1 MNDENLKKGNPETQ
15 FKSGRTAVEAGR
27 KGGKKSGE
35 AKKKKA
41 DIKATV
47 QDVLNDEYTDKS
59 GRTLSGV
66 GVLVVNLFRI
76 AADPKN
82 KQCITAMKMIF
93 DIYNDKDKNKL
104 LDQKTKAEIK
114 LLEAKVDMLTGS
126 DTEALDKLDAIL
138 KGIKDNADNQTESK
152 TE

>member
-1 MNDENLKKGNPETQ
+1 MNDENLKKGNATQ
-15 FKSGRTAVEAGR
+15 FKSGEEAARNGK
-27 KGGKKSGE
+27 KGGIAS
-35 AKKKKA
+35 AKKKQQKA

-59 GRTLSGV
+59 GKTLSGI

-114 LLEAKVDMLTGS
+114 LLEAKLNALTGEKEK
-126 DTEALDKLDAIL
+126 DDQKLDQIIEALK
-138 KGIKDNADNQTESK
+138 EV
-152 TE
+152 

>member
-1 MNDENLKKGNPETQ
+1 MNNENLKKGNPETQ
-15 FKSGRTAVEAGR
+15 FKSGQQAVEAGR
-27 KGGKKSGE
+27 KGGLNSGK

-47 QDVLNDEYTDKS
+47 QDILNNEYAEKKS
-59 GRTLSGV
+59 GRKMSGV
-66 GVLVVNLFRI
+66 AVLVVNLFQI

-82 KQCITAMKMIF
+82 KQCLTAMKMIF

-114 LLEAKVDMLTGS
+114 LLEAKLNALTGENEKFNE
-126 DTEALDKLDAIL
+126 DEMPKLWKALGEETNDL
-138 KGIKDNADNQTESK
+138 
-152 TE
+152 

>member
-1 MNDENLKKGNPETQ
+1 MNEKNLIPGQHKLT
-15 FKSGRTAVEAGR
+15 VEEQSA
-27 KGGKKSGE
+27 GGKKSG
-35 AKKKKA
+35 KVRNKKA

-47 QDVLNDEYTDKS
+47 QDILNDEYREKNS
-59 GRTLSGV
+59 GRKLSGV
-66 GVLVVNLFRI
+66 AVLVLNLFQI

-114 LLEAKVDMLTGS
+114 LLEAKLNALTGENEKFNE
-126 DTEALDKLDAIL
+126 DEIPKLWKALGEETNDL
-138 KGIKDNADNQTESK
+138 
-152 TE
+152 

>member
-15 FKSGRTAVEAGR
+15 FKSGRKAVEAGR

-59 GRTLSGV
+59 GRTLSGI

-104 LDQKTKAEIK
+104 LDQKTKAEI
-114 LLEAKVDMLTGS
+114 S
-126 DTEALDKLDAIL
+126 YL
-138 KGIKDNADNQTESK
+138 KQS
-152 TE
+152 

>member
-1 MNDENLKKGNPETQ
+1 MNEKNLIPGQHKLTVEEQSAGGR
-15 FKSGRTAVEAGR
+15 KSGKVRN
-27 KGGKKSGE
+27 
-35 AKKKKA
+35 KKA

-47 QDVLNDEYTDKS
+47 QDILNDEYREKNS
-59 GRTLSGV
+59 GRKLSGV
-66 GVLVVNLFRI
+66 AVLVLNLFQI

-114 LLEAKVDMLTGS
+114 LLEAKLNALTGENEKFNE
-126 DTEALDKLDAIL
+126 DEIPKLWKALGEETNDL
-138 KGIKDNADNQTESK
+138 
-152 TE
+152 

>member
-15 FKSGRTAVEAGR
+15 FKSGRSAVEAGR
-27 KGGKKSGE
+27 KGGLNSGKS
-35 AKKKKA
+35 KKKKA

-47 QDVLNDEYTDKS
+47 QDILNDEYKEKNS
-59 GRTLSGV
+59 GRKLSGV
-66 GVLVVNLFRI
+66 AVLVLNLFQI

-114 LLEAKVDMLTGS
+114 LLEAKLNALTS
-126 DTEALDKLDAIL
+126 NSEKFDENEMPKLWQAL
-138 KGIKDNADNQTESK
+138 GEQTNDL
-152 TE
+152 

>member
-1 MNDENLKKGNPETQ
+1 MNEKNLIPGQHKLTVEEQSAGGR
-15 FKSGRTAVEAGR
+15 KSGKARN
-27 KGGKKSGE
+27 
-35 AKKKKA
+35 KKA

-47 QDVLNDEYTDKS
+47 QDILNDEYSDKS
-59 GRTLSGV
+59 GRKLSGV
-66 GVLVVNLFRI
+66 AVLVVNLFKI

-114 LLEAKVDMLTGS
+114 LLEAKLNALTGENEKFNEDEIPKLWKALGEVNS
-126 DTEALDKLDAIL
+126 DD
-138 KGIKDNADNQTESK
+138 SK
-152 TE
+152 S

>member
-1 MNDENLKKGNPETQ
+1 MNEKNLIPGQHKLTVEEQSAGGR
-15 FKSGRTAVEAGR
+15 KSGKVRN
-27 KGGKKSGE
+27 
-35 AKKKKA
+35 KKA

-47 QDVLNDEYTDKS
+47 QDILNDEYREKNS
-59 GRTLSGV
+59 GRKLSGV
-66 GVLVVNLFRI
+66 AVLVLNLFQI

-114 LLEAKVDMLTGS
+114 LLEAKLNALTGENEKFNE
-126 DTEALDKLDAIL
+126 DEMPQLWKALGEENNDI
-138 KGIKDNADNQTESK
+138 
-152 TE
+152 

>member
-1 MNDENLKKGNPETQ
+1 MNEKNLEKGKATQ
-15 FKSGRTAVEAGR
+15 FQAGEEQAITAR

-35 AKKKKA
+35 SRRKKA

-47 QDVLNDEYTDKS
+47 QDILNDEYSDKS
-59 GRTLSGV
+59 GRKLSGV
-66 GVLVVNLFRI
+66 AVLVVNLFKI

-82 KQCITAMKMIF
+82 KQCLTAMKMIF

-114 LLEAKVDMLTGS
+114 LLEAKLNAISGS
-126 DTEALDKLDAIL
+126 NEKFNEDEMPKLWKALGEENDL
-138 KGIKDNADNQTESK
+138 
-152 TE
+152 

>member
-1 MNDENLKKGNPETQ
+1 MNDENLKKGNATQ
-15 FKSGRTAVEAGR
+15 FTSGEEAARNGK
-27 KGGKKSGE
+27 KGGIAS
-35 AKKKKA
+35 AKKKQQKA

-59 GRTLSGV
+59 GKTLSGI

-138 KGIKDNADNQTESK
+138 KGIKDNADNQTESE